1 MNIEV
6 KELTD
11 FKHYKEC
18 LKLQGEIFGLKD
30 ADKIPSPVLSMLN
43 RRAIPMGIVLGGFI
57 QENGR
62 EKMVGYM
69 VNVATLKV
77 DSIYCM
83 MIGVLP
89 QYHNLNIGFR
99 LISHLSEIALEKNI
113 RHFYCIYELLEGRLG
128 KFYFDKIG
136 LSGVKYEVAAFEL
149 AGKKELP
156 LDAFLVY
163 GDFASDRLKK
173 RLSETPVSRPNKEI
187 PLNCPIVGE
196 DRFVDAESVLVEI
209 PEDFQAL
216 KQFDMD
222 TAIRWRL
229 STRNIF
235 DEYINRRD
243 YYVADFFTK
252 KENAKRSNY
261 YMLKKKRE
269 ADIVERSL

>member
-6 KELTD
+6 KEFTD
-11 FKHYKEC
+11 FKHYNEC
-18 LKLQGEIFGLKD
+18 LKLQGEIFGLAD
-30 ADKIPSPVLSMLN
+30 ADKVPSPVLSMLN
-43 RRAIPMGIVLGGFI
+43 RRAVPMGILLGAFI

-69 VNVATLKV
+69 INVATLNK

-89 QYHNLNIGFR
+89 QYHNLNIGYL
-99 LISHLSEIALEKNI
+99 LISHLQAIALEKNI
-113 RHFYCIYELLEGRLG
+113 KYFYCIYELLEGRLG

-136 LSGVKYEVAAFEL
+136 LSGVKYEVSAFEL

-156 LDAFLVY
+156 IDVFLVY
-163 GDFASDRLKK
+163 GDFSSPWLKE
-173 RLSETPVSRPNKEI
+173 RLSAAPVSGIKKEF
-187 PLNCPIVGE
+187 PAHCPIVQE
-196 DRFVDAESVLVEI
+196 DRWIDAESVLVEI
-209 PEDFQAL
+209 PEDFSAL
-216 KQFDMD
+216 KKFDMD

-229 STRNIF
+229 STRKIF
-235 DEYINRRD
+235 DEYINRRH
-243 YYVADFFTK
+243 YYVADFFSV

-269 ADIVERSL
+269 EDIVERSL